1 MGCSCVNHAN
11 GEVSK
16 RILEMMK
23 ESNAHLTGHFK
34 LTSGLH
40 SDNYMQCALMLRYP
54 KFAAYA
60 GEELAKL
67 LAPAKPDFILSPA
80 LGGLI
85 IGHEVARALNV
96 PFIFT
101 ERVDGE
107 MRLKRFPHPGPLRFA
122 LVEDVC
128 TTGKSSREAAQ
139 ILVDGGAIWA
149 ASGCIVDRRAEGCLP
164 EWDLKSLCKLCFAS
178 YKEDE
183 CPMCKAGMPLVKPGS
198 RPDGK

>member
-1 MGCSCVNHAN
+1 MARAN
-11 GEVSK
+11 EEVSK
-16 RILEMMK
+16 KILEMMA
-23 ESNAHLTGHFK
+23 ESGAHLQGHFK

-67 LAPAKPDFILSPA
+67 LAPSKPDFVLSPA

-85 IGHEVARALNV
+85 IGHEAARALGV

-101 ERVDGE
+101 ERVDGQ
-107 MRLKRFPHPGPLRFA
+107 MRLKRFPMPGAKRFA

-128 TTGKSSREAAQ
+128 TTGKSSREAAE
-139 ILVDGGAIWA
+139 ILAADGAIWA
-149 ASGCIVDRRAEGCLP
+149 SSGCIVDRRAPECLP
-164 EWDLKSLCKLCFAS
+164 DWDLCSLVKVNFAT
-178 YKEDE
+178 YQPEN
-183 CPMCKAGMPLVKPGS
+183 CPLCKAGLPLVKPGS
-198 RPDGK
+198 RPDAK

>member
-1 MGCSCVNHAN
+1 MSCSCEKN
-11 GEVSK
+11 EVSK
-16 RILEMMK
+16 KILEMMK
-23 ESNAHLTGHFK
+23 ESGAHLQGHFK

-85 IGHEVARALNV
+85 IGHEVARALGV

-107 MRLKRFPHPGPLRFA
+107 MRLKRFPHPGKLRFA
-122 LVEDVC
+122 MVEDHRVKRRRYWPQ
-128 TTGKSSREAAQ
+128 TARNGSPP
-139 ILVDGGAIWA
+139 A
-149 ASGCIVDRRAEGCLP
+149 ASSTAVRPTACRTGISSLSSKSVSPPTRRRSARSAKRGFL
-164 EWDLKSLCKLCFAS
+164 L
-178 YKEDE
+178 
-183 CPMCKAGMPLVKPGS
+183 
-198 RPDGK
+198 

>member
-1 MGCSCVNHAN
+1 MGCSCENKS
-11 GEVSK
+11 VSE
-16 RILEMMK
+16 RISEMMA
-23 ESNAHLTGHFK
+23 ESGAHLQGHFK

-54 KFAAYA
+54 QYAAFA

-67 LAPAKPDFILSPA
+67 LAPAKPEFVLSPA

-85 IGHEVARALNV
+85 IGHEVARALGV

-107 MRLKRFPHPGPLRFA
+107 MRLKRFPHPGKQRFA

-128 TTGKSSREAAQ
+128 TTGKSSREAAD
-139 ILVDGGAIWA
+139 ILVAGGAEWV
-149 ASGCIVDRRAEGCLP
+149 ASGCIVDRRAPECLP
-164 EWDLKSLCKLCFAS
+164 DWDLKSLLKVCFAS
-178 YKEDE
+178 YRPEE
-183 CPMCKAGMPLVKPGS
+183 CPLCKEGLPLVKPGS
-198 RPDGK
+198 RPDAK

>member
-1 MGCSCVNHAN
+1 MENICAGN
-11 GEVSK
+11 EVSNK
-16 RILEMMK
+16 ILEMMK
-23 ESNAHLTGHFK
+23 KSDAHLQGHFK

-54 KFAAYA
+54 EYAAYA
-60 GEELAKL
+60 GAELAKL

-85 IGHEVARALNV
+85 IGHEVARALGV

-107 MRLKRFPHPGPLRFA
+107 MRLKRFPHPGALRFA

-128 TTGKSSREAAQ
+128 TTGKSSREAAE
-139 ILVDGGAIWA
+139 ILVAAGADWA
-149 ASGCIVDRRAEGCLP
+149 ASGCIVDRRAAACLP
-164 EWDLKSLCKLCFAS
+164 DWDLKSLVKVHFAS
-178 YKEDE
+178 YKEEE
-183 CPMCKAGMPLVKPGS
+183 CPMCKEGLPLVKPGS
-198 RPDGK
+198 RPETK